1 MYMHSGCGLI
11 HNKPFDVCVRVGG
24 GGGGGSTSR
33 LPTRCETVCGSNSP
47 VILDFSS
54 KKTYRAEFFRE
65 ASKCNKVL
73 PVKSPQK
80 YMQWQMRKTQN
91 SLYLFVF
98 IEIRI

>member
-1 MYMHSGCGLI
+1 MTY
-11 HNKPFDVCVRVGG
+11 
-24 GGGGGSTSR
+24 
-33 LPTRCETVCGSNSP
+33 TVFSP

-54 KKTYRAEFFRE
+54 EKNTYRAEFFRE
-65 ASKCNKVL
+65 ASKCNTVL

-91 SLYLFVF
+91 PKWWPKFQRKSLYLFVF